1 MSSPCPYICFNKTEY
16 GYCRST
22 VCTNKT
28 VIEHLTNQGCNTQF
42 TYGPDSRCYKVPCSH
57 CGGVGYV
64 TINELSTT
72 PASTVQ
78 CPICNGVGSVV
89 HVENS
94 ASAEDM
100 LEEKNPCKGCK
111 HVAFR
116 YPYPSMYPCN
126 NCTRADRKDY
136 YESREKNNG

>member
-1 MSSPCPYICFNKTEY
+1 MSGPCPYECFNKTEY

-22 VCTNKT
+22 VCTNKS

-42 TYGPDSRCYKVPCSH
+42 TYGPNSKCYKVPCSH

-78 CPICNGVGSVV
+78 CPICMGVGAVV
-89 HVENS
+89 HVEDN
-94 ASAEDM
+94 AS
-100 LEEKNPCKGCK
+100 EENNPCKGCK
-111 HVAFR
+111 HIALR
-116 YPYPSMYPCN
+116 YPYASMYPCN
-126 NCTRADRKDY
+126 NCIRAEMKDY
-136 YESREKNNG
+136 YEPQGESNG